1 MANGRGDDF
10 RRSVRL
16 MRTVISI
23 HYPRR
28 IAQVFFRKKSKNFK
42 EGSLRISR
50 LSFASGKTSRDRRA
64 APSRV
69 KFPIKVQLCRTFIPL
84 PAPRRRGR
92 PCRAGARGVT
102 KKVSS
107 ELFSYIG
114 GTASP
119 LYERQR
125 FSCRSGS
132 ARCGRSRHPRAATD
146 APRRRCGSCPTGRP
160 ADDGCPMRSSR
171 SSPERLPESA
181 SCR

>member
-1 MANGRGDDF
+1 MGSPKRKPLFTPPSPKRGRGRGETEGF
-10 RRSVRL
+10 PQRGAGASPCLPRARGRCSSLTKSSSAGLCYHCLRRGGAASSAVRT
-16 MRTVISI
+16 RGG
-23 HYPRR
+23 YP
-28 IAQVFFRKKSKNFK
+28 N
-42 EGSLRISR
+42 
-50 LSFASGKTSRDRRA
+50 
-64 APSRV
+64 
-69 KFPIKVQLCRTFIPL
+69 KFPW
-84 PAPRRRGR
+84 
-92 PCRAGARGVT
+92 
-102 KKVSS
+102 
-107 ELFSYIG
+107 ELVRYIG

>member
-1 MANGRGDDF
+1 MNQSQSPTSPDSAPSLSKRRGKGNHRFPNARDKSRACRAHAADAVPYQSPAPPDF
-10 RRSVRL
+10 DTTACAVPQGTFSCP
-16 MRTVISI
+16 TGNS
-23 HYPRR
+23 PCGG
-28 IAQVFFRKKSKNFK
+28 AA
-42 EGSLRISR
+42 
-50 LSFASGKTSRDRRA
+50 SFAVRTRGGY
-64 APSRV
+64 PN
-69 KFPIKVQLCRTFIPL
+69 KFPW
-84 PAPRRRGR
+84 
-92 PCRAGARGVT
+92 
-102 KKVSS
+102 
-107 ELFSYIG
+107 ELVRYIG

-160 ADDGCPMRSSR
+160 ADDGCPKRSSR